1 MNDQGSDMD
10 PMSRR
15 SGSIA
20 PPGPEGDVE
29 HRYIEDFVARAQAAQ
44 EEINKLGAG
53 PPDSFAAD
61 TEIDHLNEEVDY
73 LRNAFMWIHY
83 IASMHYIGQ
92 AFDPDHMRALANLAA
107 DALAGK
113 DLPSFA
119 EATER
124 AQERASEIIDMML
137 EDVEE

>member
-1 MNDQGSDMD
+1 MNDEML
-10 PMSRR
+10 
-15 SGSIA
+15 
-20 PPGPEGDVE
+20 
-29 HRYIEDFVARAQAAQ
+29 DFVGRARNAQ

-53 PPDSFAAD
+53 PPEPF
-61 TEIDHLNEEVDY
+61 DHGEADY
-73 LRNAFMWIHY
+73 LRNAFMWVHY

-92 AFDPDHMRALANLAA
+92 AFEPDHMRALANLAA
-107 DALAGK
+107 DALARK

-137 EDVEE
+137 EDAAE

>member
-1 MNDQGSDMD
+1 MNDPSNADFSD
-10 PMSRR
+10 SV
-15 SGSIA
+15 SIA
-20 PPGPEGDVE
+20 RDMAD
-29 HRYIEDFVARAQAAQ
+29 RARAAQ
-44 EEINKLGAG
+44 EAINDLGAG
-53 PPDSFAAD
+53 PPERDDLAD
-61 TEIDHLNEEVDY
+61 RELGAGRVHRDDLEEIDY

-83 IASMHYIGQ
+83 ITSMHYIGQ

-137 EDVEE
+137 EDAAE

>member
-1 MNDQGSDMD
+1 MNDEML
-10 PMSRR
+10 
-15 SGSIA
+15 
-20 PPGPEGDVE
+20 
-29 HRYIEDFVARAQAAQ
+29 DFVGRARNAQ

-53 PPDSFAAD
+53 PPEPFDGYA
-61 TEIDHLNEEVDY
+61 EIDHLNEEVEY
-73 LRNAFMWIHY
+73 LRNAFMWVHY
-83 IASMHYIGQ
+83 ITSMHYIGQ

-107 DALAGK
+107 DALARK

-137 EDVEE
+137 EDAAE